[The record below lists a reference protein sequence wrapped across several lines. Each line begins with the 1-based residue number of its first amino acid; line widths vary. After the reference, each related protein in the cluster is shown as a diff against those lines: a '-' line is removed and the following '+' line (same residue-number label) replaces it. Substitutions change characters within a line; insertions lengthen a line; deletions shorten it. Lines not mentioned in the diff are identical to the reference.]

1 MEASSSSSIIKMEP
15 DSNLDIATD
24 SGPAY
29 TAISTNIASDDDT
42 EDTEDSTDDGDVP
55 PNLAEIHEFIETHPV
70 NEEYDLLDNLPV
82 DEDYI
87 FDKVQ
92 EEIPNHHAE
101 ILFLG
106 EADGVQSWAH
116 LKFTATGESMTFYVY
131 DTDTSEFYTTKDIG
145 FLHMMYPYRV
155 YQDMGYGSRS
165 KQYLVAFIRYIYRE
179 ARKLD
184 EPLVPSTQI
193 VLVAALKEIALNY
206 NKQGGEFYTILVTCP
221 ACLPHIR
228 STSCSRHRETK
239 PPSKWPEASFYG
251 APSKQPQ
258 ASP

>member
-1 MEASSSSSIIKMEP
+1 MEASSSSSNIKMEP

-24 SGPAY
+24 SGPAS
-29 TAISTNIASDDDT
+29 TAISTNTASDDGT
-42 EDTEDSTDDGDVP
+42 EDTGDSTDDSDVL

-70 NEEYDLLDNLPV
+70 NEEYDILDNLPV

-106 EADGVQSWAH
+106 EAHGVQSWAH
-116 LKFTATGESMTFYVY
+116 LKYTATGESMTFYAY

-145 FLHMMYPYRV
+145 LLHLMYPYRV

-179 ARKLD
+179 ARKID

-206 NKQGGEFYTILVTCP
+206 IKQGGEFYHIPRNLPRLLTIYQE
-221 ACLPHIR
+221 H
-228 STSCSRHRETK
+228 
-239 PPSKWPEASFYG
+239 
-251 APSKQPQ
+251 
-258 ASP
+258 